1 MTESKMKTTVF
12 AELRAGALWPDR
24 LKMDL
29 LTKSETT
36 RLSVFTD
43 FYSGSLYL
51 ASNMQHS
58 DSFVSFFV
66 TGLWGVF
73 LF

>member
-51 ASNMQHS
+51 ASNMRHC
-58 DSFVSFFV
+58 DSFVSFFIKE
-66 TGLWGVF
+66 LWIF
-73 LF
+73 FSF